1 VAVQHALI
9 EGFLTRVSRD
19 ETHLSAIGRQTEA
32 HSRVSRSHEIG
43 RRPQGVARQARQGS
57 CPAGRLSSHG
67 SYIGSILRHR
77 LRGASEFGDIFRSG
91 RRLDGPFLQ
100 VIVRRATGTAGRL
113 GFVVSSKLLAR
124 AVDRNR
130 VRRVVREAVRL
141 RRPQIEAY
149 DLIVRLRRAPSRLR
163 GRELYQ
169 EISMLLDSLTGCR
182 E

>member
-1 VAVQHALI
+1 M
-9 EGFLTRVSRD
+9 EGFLTRLNQD
-19 ETHLSAIGRQTEA
+19 ETHFSAIGRQTEA
-32 HSRVSRSHEIG
+32 HPWLSRSHEIS
-43 RRPQGVARQARQGS
+43 RWPQGAARQARQGS
-57 CPAGRLSSHG
+57 RAARRLSPDG
-67 SYIGSILRHR
+67 RYIGSILRHR

-100 VIVRRATGTAGRL
+100 VIARGATGSAGRL

-130 VRRVVREAVRL
+130 VRRVVREAVRV

-163 GRELYQ
+163 GRELNQ
-169 EISMLLDSLTGCR
+169 EISMLLDSLTGR
-182 E
+182 RA